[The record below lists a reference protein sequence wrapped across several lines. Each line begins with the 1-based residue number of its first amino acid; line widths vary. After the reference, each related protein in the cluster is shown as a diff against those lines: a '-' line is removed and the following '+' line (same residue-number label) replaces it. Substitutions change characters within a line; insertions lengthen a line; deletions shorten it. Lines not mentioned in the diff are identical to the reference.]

1 MAASGCAAR
10 GGPAH
15 RRAAPCAERPLGAQR
30 RAPSAP
36 SARSAVRRAR
46 NARRRSGSPQAPG
59 AQSAHATGAERVARG
74 GASCEL
80 ACCLLAQPAHG
91 HAVVAGWEAFAC

>member
-15 RRAAPCAERPLGAQR
+15 RRAAPCAER
-30 RAPSAP
+30 
-36 SARSAVRRAR
+36 
-46 NARRRSGSPQAPG
+46 
-59 AQSAHATGAERVARG
+59 VARG

-80 ACCLLAQPAHG
+80 ACCLLAQPQHTDTLWSLGGFCLLAHNSNIVSAGLMTMSPAHG
-91 HAVVAGWEAFAC
+91 VGPLFW